1 MKAVILVGGSGTR
14 LWPLSREKLP
24 KQFLR
29 LSGKD
34 SFFQK
39 TVKRLL
45 TALSSED
52 LIFSTNKEHIFLV
65 KDQLRELNLD
75 AEKVNLVLEPVSR
88 NTAPAIALAAKFAEE
103 KMGVSEDEV
112 LFVAPS
118 DHLIEP
124 EDAFSGY
131 LEKAVDLARKGYMVT
146 FGIKP
151 YRPETGY
158 GYIETGE
165 ALEGPGF
172 EVKRFVEKPDLEQA
186 KVYVNSGN
194 FLWNS
199 GMFAFSL
206 ETFWNELKTHA
217 PEIYEKVNGKSLD
230 EVIGIFPELPDIS
243 IDYAVMEKT
252 DKAAVVP
259 LELKWSDVGSWE
271 AIYEVNPKEKDGNV
285 VFGKTLL
292 LDTKN
297 SLIIGNERLVSV
309 AGLSDVIVVE
319 TGDAVL
325 VTKKGQGQ
333 KVREIVKRLKE
344 KGSTAALTRVH
355 LTEHRPWGS
364 FTELERGE
372 RYRIKRITVLPGESL
387 SLQMHHHRSE
397 HWIVVKG
404 TARVTIGD
412 KTTYVHENESI
423 YVPKTTPHR
432 LENPG
437 KIPLEII
444 EVQVGEYV
452 EEDDIVRFED
462 NYGRIP
468 GKGVANG

>member
-1 MKAVILVGGSGTR
+1 MKAIILVGGSGTR

-29 LSGKD
+29 LLGEE

-39 TVKRLL
+39 TVRRLL
-45 TALSSED
+45 TVLSFED
-52 LIFSTNKEHIFLV
+52 LIFSTNREHIFLV
-65 KDQLRELNLD
+65 KDQLRELNLNP
-75 AEKVNLVLEPVSR
+75 EEMNLVLEPVAR
-88 NTAPAIALAAKFAEE
+88 NTAPAIALAARFAEE

-124 EDAFSGY
+124 EDAFAGY
-131 LEKAVDLARKGYMVT
+131 LERAMDLARKGYMVT

-158 GYIETGE
+158 GYIETGKILGE
-165 ALEGPGF
+165 HGF
-172 EVKRFVEKPDLEQA
+172 KVKRFVEKPDLEQA
-186 KVYVNSGN
+186 RVYVSSGN

-206 ETFWNELKTHA
+206 KTFWNELKTHA
-217 PEIYEKVNGKSLD
+217 PEIYESVYGKNLD
-230 EVIGIFPELPDIS
+230 EVMRLFPEFPEIS

-252 DKAAVVP
+252 DKAMVVP
-259 LELKWSDVGSWE
+259 LELKWSDIGSWE
-271 AIYEVNPKEKDGNV
+271 AVYEVNKKEKDGNV

-297 SLIIGNERLVSV
+297 SLVIGNDRLVSV
-309 AGLSDVIVVE
+309 VGLSDVIVVE

-344 KGSTAALTRVH
+344 KGTTATLTRVH
-355 LTEHRPWGS
+355 LTEHRPWGR

-404 TARVTIGD
+404 TAKVTIGD
-412 KTTYVHENESI
+412 RTVYVHENESI

-462 NYGRIP
+462 NYGRITE
-468 GKGVANG
+468 KE

>member
-1 MKAVILVGGSGTR
+1 MKAIVLVGGSGTR

-29 LSGKD
+29 LFGGE

-39 TVKRLL
+39 TVRRLL
-45 TALSSED
+45 QSLSPED
-52 LIFSTNKEHIFLV
+52 LIFSTNKEHQFLI
-65 KDQLRELNLD
+65 KDQLRELGVD
-75 AEKVNLVLEPVSR
+75 SDGINLVLEPASR

-103 KMGVSEDEV
+103 KLRVSEDEV

-131 LEKAVDLARKGYMVT
+131 LKQAEALARKGYMVT

-151 YRPETGY
+151 TRPETGY
-158 GYIETGE
+158 GYIEAGE
-165 ALEGPGF
+165 SLEDGGYR
-172 EVKRFVEKPDLEQA
+172 VRRFVEKPDPERA
-186 KVYVNSGN
+186 KSYLQSGR
-194 FLWNS
+194 FFWNS
-199 GMFAFSL
+199 GMFAFSVK
-206 ETFWNELKTHA
+206 TFRDELKVHA
-217 PEIYEKVNGKSLD
+217 PEIYDSIYGRTLN
-230 EVIGIFPELPDIS
+230 EVEDFFHKLPDIS

-252 DKAAVVP
+252 ERAVVVP

-271 AIYEVNPKEKDGNV
+271 AIYEVGEKERDGNV
-285 VFGKTLL
+285 VFGKALI
-292 LDTKN
+292 LDTQN
-297 SLIIGNERLVSV
+297 SLVIGNDRLVSV
-309 AGLSDVIVVE
+309 VGLSDVIVVE

-325 VTKKGQGQ
+325 VAKKGQGQ

-344 KGSTAALTRVH
+344 KDSTAALSRVH

-372 RYRIKRITVLPGESL
+372 RYRIKRITVKPGESL
-387 SLQMHHHRSE
+387 SLQMHYHRSE

-404 TARVTIGD
+404 TAKVTIGD
-412 KTTYVHENESI
+412 KTIYVHENESV
-423 YVPKTTPHR
+423 YVPKTTLHR

-437 KIPLEII
+437 KVPLEVI

-462 NYGRIP
+462 HYGR
-468 GKGVANG
+468 